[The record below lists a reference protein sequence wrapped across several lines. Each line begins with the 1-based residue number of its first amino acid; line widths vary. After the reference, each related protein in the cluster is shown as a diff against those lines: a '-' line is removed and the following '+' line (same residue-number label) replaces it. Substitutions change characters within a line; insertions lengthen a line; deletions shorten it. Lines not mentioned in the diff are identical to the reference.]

1 MPSISAIA
9 RSLRVLLLAS
19 AFLTPSRAAGQTPV
33 LYGASTGTAKAE
45 IRGAVLS
52 LSNQTMQAQWS
63 VAESKLTALTV
74 AVRTTGV
81 DVSLPRDPFS
91 FTFND
96 GTTVRASDMTI
107 VDDPQIEDLP
117 SNARASRAAEHFA
130 GKAIRLRLE
139 YQSTKKSFS
148 IIWRAVLRDDSNYV
162 REEISLSAPD
172 RDQSISEVYLFNG
185 SLPGAKVIG
194 TVKGSPVT
202 AGDLFLGFENPLAQ
216 CLATE
221 TVTCTLKREL
231 PLRKGQT
238 VANSLVIGVSPP
250 GQMRRGFLNYVER
263 ERAHPYRTFLH
274 YNSWYDIGF
283 GKPYDAA
290 AVLDVINAF
299 GTELVRKR
307 DVKFDSFLLDDGWD
321 NTHSLWRMNAG
332 FSEGLSP
339 LNHAAQEYGAAIGIW
354 LSPWGGYEEAK
365 KQRLDFGQKNG
376 FETNEGGFALSG
388 PKYYARFREVSIDF
402 IKKDGI
408 NQFKIDGTGNVDSVF
423 PGSNFDSDFAAAI
436 RLIGDWREEKPDL
449 FVNLTTGTYPSPFW
463 LRYADSI
470 WRGGDDHSFAGVG
483 SWRERWIT
491 YRDAQTYRNV
501 VQAGPLFPLNSLMLH
516 GLIYARQ
523 AEHLGS
529 DPEDDFKNEVHS
541 YFGSGTQLQE
551 LYISYALLSK
561 NNWDTLAEAA
571 NWSRRNAEVL
581 RDTHWVGG
589 DPGKLEVY
597 GWAAWSP
604 AKAILTLRNPR
615 DKRQSISIDVGKAF
629 ELPPEAPRRFLAI
642 SPWKQDSPATSLSLA
657 AGQKHIFTL
666 GPFEVLTL
674 AALPTQEVGQHRGE
688 VSGVPNG
695 EKFRYTQHTKQVLQT
710 SAVFSW
716 E

>member
-1 MPSISAIA
+1 MPSKMPSISVIA
-9 RSLRVLLLAS
+9 TSLRVMFLAS
-19 AFLTPSRAAGQTPV
+19 SFLALSLASGQTSV
-33 LYGASTGTAKAE
+33 LYGASPGTAKVE
-45 IRGAVLS
+45 IRGTVLS

-63 VAESKLTALTV
+63 VAERKLTALTL
-74 AVRTTGV
+74 ALRTTGT

-91 FTFND
+91 FTYND

-107 VDDPQIEDLP
+107 VDGPQIEELP
-117 SNARASRAAEHFA
+117 SNAGASRAAEHYT

-139 YQSTKKSFS
+139 YQSNNKEYPEKQDSNKSIS
-148 IIWRAVLRDDSNYV
+148 ILWRAVLRDDSNYV
-162 REEISLSAPD
+162 RQEISISAPD
-172 RDQSISEVYLFNG
+172 SDQSISEVYLFNG

-194 TVKGSPVT
+194 TVKGSPAT
-202 AGDLFLGFENPLAQ
+202 AGDLFLGFEDPLAQ
-216 CLATE
+216 CQAAE
-221 TVTCTLKREL
+221 TVTCTMKRAL

-238 VANSLVIGVSPP
+238 VDYSLVIGVSPT

-307 DVKFDSFLLDDGWD
+307 SVKLDSFLLDDGWD

-332 FSEGLSP
+332 FPEGLTP
-339 LNHAAQEYGAAIGIW
+339 LTHAAQEYGAAMGIW

-376 FETNEGGFALSG
+376 FETNAGGFALSG
-388 PKYYARFREVSIDF
+388 PKYYSRFREVSLDF

-423 PGSNFDSDFAAAI
+423 PGSSFDSDFAAAI

-501 VQAGPLFPLNSLMLH
+501 VQGGPLFPLNSLMLH
-516 GLIYARQ
+516 GLI
-523 AEHLGS
+523 
-529 DPEDDFKNEVHS
+529 
-541 YFGSGTQLQE
+541 
-551 LYISYALLSK
+551 
-561 NNWDTLAEAA
+561 
-571 NWSRRNAEVL
+571 
-581 RDTHWVGG
+581 
-589 DPGKLEVY
+589 
-597 GWAAWSP
+597 
-604 AKAILTLRNPR
+604 
-615 DKRQSISIDVGKAF
+615 
-629 ELPPEAPRRFLAI
+629 
-642 SPWKQDSPATSLSLA
+642 
-657 AGQKHIFTL
+657 
-666 GPFEVLTL
+666 
-674 AALPTQEVGQHRGE
+674 
-688 VSGVPNG
+688 
-695 EKFRYTQHTKQVLQT
+695 
-710 SAVFSW
+710 
-716 E
+716 